1 MADPL
6 VPSNQESKLSILN
19 KKIIEIKKKIQLSE
33 GQRKAN
39 FEECDAKI
47 RESNDKTVNLKK
59 DIKNLLSK
67 YAKIINNE
75 EAAEKV
81 LPVSRESSA
90 CIKRR
95 GLREAISRADEENV
109 RLRKKL
115 DLVKY
120 KSNKQQERLAKL
132 LDDYKEL
139 MSGRTQKLLEK
150 KLEDPL
156 KKKIVSLE
164 NQLHRVSVMQMEA
177 DMVRKKYRSVR
188 ASLKSDAAF
197 YVSSLKNL
205 EQSLKEQ
212 ELEIKQL
219 QRVKE
224 EAVELRD
231 ITKEALMH
239 QEIEAMQKSKE
250 RDQIILDYRQR
261 VEDRKLELERLERL
275 IFPNTRVPAREDDFE
290 GEKRKQDSEEADDKP
305 VDEMTRLQEAFT
317 KLRSATGVTKNEQVL
332 DRFLSQRAT
341 KDKLQKMR
349 VSMEEDKISLEKRRQ
364 QFTTEIEMQKFSETK
379 DADQNAEKLA
389 TLNAEISEQTEREKK
404 AEAESQ
410 RVQEVINEVALM
422 LWKFCDRLSDVN
434 PTPVPSEDSHENPY
448 RLLELLEE
456 KLTAAINI
464 MGGPEKYAEWIQETA
479 ADKIDILSTESAGHE
494 RKIDI
499 DDRPLFPRF
508 PGTPTPAAAP
518 VPSDDEEEVPTRS
531 ILKRQAQLL
540 VDTKSRRKAFNFRR

>member
-1 MADPL
+1 MNYL
-6 VPSNQESKLSILN
+6 FGYKLQL
-19 KKIIEIKKKIQLSE
+19 IIRFVSE

-115 DLVKY
+115 DL
-120 KSNKQQERLAKL
+120 QQERLAKL

-205 EQSLKEQ
+205 EQSIKEQ

-389 TLNAEISEQTEREKK
+389 RLNAEISEQTEREKK

-434 PTPVPSEDSHENPY
+434 PTPVPPEDSHENPH

>member
-1 MADPL
+1 MNYL
-6 VPSNQESKLSILN
+6 FGYKLQL
-19 KKIIEIKKKIQLSE
+19 IIRFVSE

-205 EQSLKEQ
+205 EQSIKEQ

-389 TLNAEISEQTEREKK
+389 RLNAEISEQTEREKK

-434 PTPVPSEDSHENPY
+434 PTPVPPEDSHENPH

>member
-6 VPSNQESKLSILN
+6 VSSNQESKLSILN

-197 YVSSLKNL
+197 YVSSLKSL
-205 EQSLKEQ
+205 EHSIKEQ

-275 IFPNTRVPAREDDFE
+275 IFPNTHVPAREDDFE

-349 VSMEEDKISLEKRRQ
+349 VTMEEDKISLEKRRQ
-364 QFTTEIEMQKFSETK
+364 QFTTEIEMKKFSETK

-389 TLNAEISEQTEREKK
+389 RLNAEISEQTEREKK

-434 PTPVPSEDSHENPY
+434 PTPVPSEESHENPHT
-448 RLLELLEE
+448 LLELLEE

-518 VPSDDEEEVPTRS
+518 VPSDDEEEVPTRG

-540 VDTKSRRKAFNFRR
+540 VDTKSRRKTFNFRR